1 MNILGNTSEM
11 YGDSPTVP
19 IYLSITQWQAHEHAC
34 ETFHLHFE
42 NFLGVLLTSYAKQKK
57 AKALGLFI
65 QGSSCQTIAI
75 NLMHLDVFKSIK
87 SLISFFQMSKGACSV
102 SDANTYC
109 ELCLQSLNKLK
120 EKPNHCNSEKFNR
133 LNKLLMAKMWPCF
146 FLLRFAFKNL
156 TLKISS
162 IMYSQ
167 NLFIHS

>member
-11 YGDSPTVP
+11 YGDSPTIP
-19 IYLSITQWQAHEHAC
+19 ICPSLTRWQAHERAC

-42 NFLGVLLTSYAKQKK
+42 NFLDALSTSYATRKE
-57 AKALGLFI
+57 AEALGLFI
-65 QGSSCQTIAI
+65 QGSSCQTIAT

-120 EKPNHCNSEKFNR
+120 EKPNYCNSEKFNR
-133 LNKLLMAKMWPCF
+133 LNKLLMAKM
-146 FLLRFAFKNL
+146 
-156 TLKISS
+156 
-162 IMYSQ
+162 
-167 NLFIHS
+167 